1 MFAKRF
7 QHLGE
12 IERKRIVMPDNTRM
26 RLNRLER
33 PQPWEEELQRRI
45 VELYRAD
52 QIQQYPNYQPFYE
65 QLAAFAGCET
75 DEIVVGAGIEEF
87 IRNLFMLCIEP
98 GDKVAYLWPTCAM
111 FDVYARVFQAD
122 SVRIVT
128 DLRPPI
134 GAVVANDLIKKLPP
148 DLRLL
153 ILAHPGQP
161 VENMFSRRDIM
172 HIADA
177 CRDRDAVLA
186 LDEAYYGFGSHTEIN
201 RPRYHSNVVVLRTF
215 SKAFGAASIRL
226 GYAIGKGEII
236 HALNAVRQS
245 GEVSAFSMHAASVLM
260 KHHESHVKPA
270 IRDICDG
277 RDWLRAMVQEELGLK
292 AWGYHANH
300 VLIEMPNAA
309 EVAGRLADKGV
320 LVKAGFPAPIDSH
333 MLVTCGNR
341 ELMTTFCAELMAAL

>member
-1 MFAKRF
+1 MFAERF

-33 PQPWEEELQRRI
+33 PQPWEDELQRRI
-45 VELYRAD
+45 VETFRPD

-65 QLAAFAGCET
+65 QLADFVGCET

-122 SVRIVT
+122 PVRIKASPYIALSAGEL
-128 DLRPPI
+128 LRQ
-134 GAVVANDLIKKLPP
+134 LP
-148 DLRLL
+148 DGLKLL
-153 ILAHPGQP
+153 ILTNPGQP
-161 VENMFSRRDIM
+161 VETDYGEDEVRF
-172 HIADA
+172 IANICEA
-177 CRDRDAVLA
+177 RGAVLA
-186 LDEAYYGFGSHTEIN
+186 IDEAYFGFGSQTFTNHIDRFE
-201 RPRYHSNVVVLRTF
+201 NVVILRTF

-277 RDWLRAMVQEELGLK
+277 RDWLRDMVQEELGLK

-300 VLIEMPNAA
+300 VLIEMPNAD
-309 EVAGRLADKGV
+309 EVARRLADKGV
-320 LVKAGFPAPIDSH
+320 LVKSGFPDPIDSH
-333 MLVTCGNR
+333 ILVTCGNR

>member
-33 PQPWEEELQRRI
+33 PQPWEDELQRRI
-45 VELYRAD
+45 VETFRPD

-65 QLAAFAGCET
+65 RLAEFAGCGT
-75 DEIVVGAGIEEF
+75 DELVVGAGIEEF

-111 FDVYARVFQAD
+111 FDVYARVFQAEP
-122 SVRIVT
+122 VRIVT
-128 DLRPPI
+128 DPRKTFN
-134 GAVVANDLIKKLPP
+134 GFDLALSLPE
-148 DLRLL
+148 DLKLL
-153 ILAHPGQP
+153 ILTQPGQP
-161 VENMFSRRDIM
+161 VDAMLQPHDIRKL
-172 HIADA
+172 ADL
-177 CRDRDAVLA
+177 CKERGAVLA
-186 LDEAYYGFGSHTEIN
+186 LDEAYHGFGALTDVS
-201 RPRYHSNVVVLRTF
+201 RPRYDDHVVSLRTF

-226 GYAIGKGEII
+226 GYATGNGRII

-245 GEVSAFSMHAASVLM
+245 GEVSAFSMHAATVLM
-260 KHHESHVKPA
+260 DHHESHVKPA

-277 RDWLRAMVQEELGLK
+277 RDWLRNMVQEELGLR
-292 AWGYHANH
+292 AWGHHANH
-300 VLIEMPNAA
+300 VLIEMSNAA
-309 EVAGRLADKGV
+309 EVAKRLAGKGV

-333 MLVTCGNR
+333 MLVTCGDR
-341 ELMTTFCAELMAAL
+341 DLMTTFCAELMAAL